1 MSSSNKKAVSPEIRK
16 LADKFG
22 IAVTWDEKAGEWT
35 GLFSDLNIEVGAGTD
50 REALAG
56 VLDGIIGY
64 LEESGDE
71 EE

>member
-1 MSSSNKKAVSPEIRK
+1 MPSPNKKTASPEIRK
-16 LADKFG
+16 LADRFG

-35 GLFSDLNIEVGAGTD
+35 GSFADLGIEVGAGTD

-64 LEESGDE
+64 LEESAGDDE
-71 EE
+71 